1 MSKLREIREQE
12 HDTKLIPQEPT
23 RTIMGKPTSE
33 RVRILTTSS
42 RLAKVA
48 QTLKETCTS
57 SPPTPTVLSQETP
70 ITQSRKTSPP
80 KRLSKYSWPG
90 AYPPMAHQEETT
102 YFFTTNPRSF
112 CFNEQGTGKTASAIW
127 AADYLLENRL
137 INRVLIVC
145 PLSIM
150 QSAWQ
155 ADLFKVAVHRK
166 VGIAYGSRIKR
177 KAIIDSDAEFVIIN
191 YDGVEIVAQD
201 IARNDFDLIIIDEA
215 NAYKT
220 VTTKRWKTMKE
231 LIRPDTRLWLMT
243 GTPAAQTPTDAF
255 GLAKLCVPERVP
267 RFFGAFRDQ
276 TMINISQFRW
286 IPRPNANQVVFD
298 ALQPA
303 IRYTKKECLDL
314 PEVTHVFRDAP
325 LTAQQ
330 EKYYKL
336 LKKEMLMVADGEE
349 ISAVNAA
356 VNLNKLLQISG
367 GAVYSDT
374 GSVVEFDVSNR
385 LRVVEEVINESSNK
399 VLVFVPF
406 THTIELLKAH
416 LRGAGISSEI
426 INGAVTVN
434 KRTEI
439 FKRFQEKDDIKVLI
453 IQPQAAAH
461 GVTLTAADTIIWYA
475 PVTSI
480 ETYLQANARIDRQG
494 QKNAMTVVHIK
505 GSPVE
510 TRMYGMLQNKLNVHT
525 KIIDLY
531 QKEIEENT

>member
-1 MSKLREIREQE
+1 MEIL
-12 HDTKLIPQEPT
+12 DNKAILI
-23 RTIMGKPTSE
+23 
-33 RVRILTTSS
+33 TTSRPNLVTECIPRS
-42 RLAKVA
+42 KVIDSDGNLHKVA
-48 QTLKETCTS
+48 VHWGLEEAQALNQLRIKKVP
-57 SPPTPTVLSQETP
+57 SPIQ
-70 ITQSRKTSPP
+70 RDYK
-80 KRLSKYSWPG
+80 WPG
-90 AYPPMAHQEETT
+90 LFKPMAHQKETSNFLT
-102 YFFTTNPRSF
+102 LNRRAF

-127 AADYLLENRL
+127 AADYLLEQKKVL
-137 INRVLIVC
+137 RVLIIC

-155 ADLFKVAVHRK
+155 ADLFKFAMHRR
-166 VGIAYGSRIKR
+166 VGIAYGDRTKR
-177 KAIIDSDAEFVIIN
+177 KAIIEGDTEFVIIN
-191 YDGVEIVAQD
+191 YDGVSIVADD
-201 IARNDFDLIIIDEA
+201 IAKQNFDLIIIDEA

-220 VTTKRWKTMKE
+220 VTTERWKT
-231 LIRPDTRLWLMT
+231 LNRILTPRTWLWMMT

-255 GLAKLCVPERVP
+255 GLAKMCVPDNVP
-267 RFFGAFRDQ
+267 RFFGSFRDQ
-276 TMINISQFRW
+276 TMVNISKFKW
-286 IPRPNANQVVFD
+286 LPKPDSDKTVFN

-303 IRYTKKECLDL
+303 IRFIKKDCLDL

-349 ISAVNAA
+349 ISTVNAA

-385 LRVVEEVINESSNK
+385 LKVIEEVIEEASHK

-406 THTIELLKAH
+406 THTIELLKEHLKKAH
-416 LRGAGISSEI
+416 ITCEV

-439 FKRFQEKDDIKVLI
+439 FKRFQEEPDPRVLI

-461 GVTLTAADTIIWYA
+461 GVTLTAANVIIWYA

-494 QKNAMTVVHIK
+494 QKNPMTIVHIK

-510 TRMYGMLQNKLNVHT
+510 TRLYNMLQNKLDVHE

-531 QKEIEENT
+531 NKEVKESS

>member
-1 MSKLREIREQE
+1 MSNLQETLVPEQ
-12 HDTKLIPQEPT
+12 DTKWMPKELTEQAKT
-23 RTIMGKPTSE
+23 
-33 RVRILTTSS
+33 LTTPSP
-42 RLAKVA
+42 LVKVELTLNQILSLNPPA
-48 QTLKETCTS
+48 QIVPFPETQT
-57 SPPTPTVLSQETP
+57 
-70 ITQSRKTSPP
+70 TQSKRTSQ
-80 KRLSKYSWPG
+80 RMLDDYSWPG
-90 AYPPMAHQEETT
+90 VYPPMVHQKDTAD
-102 YFFTTNPRSF
+102 FLVRNKRSF

-127 AADYLLENRL
+127 AADYLLENKA
-137 INRVLIVC
+137 IKRVLIVC

-155 ADLFKVAVHRK
+155 ADLFKFAVHRK
-166 VGIAYGSRIKR
+166 VGVAYGDRHKR
-177 KAIIDSDAEFVIIN
+177 KAVINSDAEFVIIN
-191 YDGVEIVAQD
+191 YDGVEIVADD
-201 IARNDFDLIIIDEA
+201 IAKGNFGLIIIDEA

-220 VTTKRWKTMKE
+220 VTTNRWKIMNKLVT
-231 LIRPDTRLWLMT
+231 PTTGLWLMT
-243 GTPAAQTPTDAF
+243 GTPAAQSPTDAY
-255 GLAKLCVPERVP
+255 GLAKLCVPDRVP
-267 RFFGAFRDQ
+267 RFFGAFRDK
-276 TMINISQFRW
+276 TMINLSQFRW
-286 IPRPNANQVVFD
+286 IPKPNANEVVFD

-303 IRYTKKECLDL
+303 IRYIKKDCLDL

-336 LKKEMLMVADGEE
+336 LKKEMLMVAGGEE

-367 GAVYSDT
+367 GAVYSDN

-385 LRVVEEVINESSNK
+385 LKVIEEVINESSNK

-406 THTIELLKAH
+406 THTIELLRSH
-416 LRGAGISSEI
+416 LRGARITCEV
-426 INGAVTVN
+426 INGSVTVN
-434 KRTEI
+434 NRTDI
-439 FKRFQEKDDIKVLI
+439 FKRFQEADDIKVLI
-453 IQPQAAAH
+453 IQPQAASH

-494 QKNAMTVVHIK
+494 QKNKMTVVHIK

-510 TRMYGMLQNKLNVHT
+510 ARMYGMLQNKLDVHT

-531 QKEIEENT
+531 KKEVEENT

>member
-1 MSKLREIREQE
+1 MEILDNKALVVTTRRPHLVTECIPKSHIIESQGDLHKVAVHWGLDE
-12 HDTKLIPQEPT
+12 AQALTKL
-23 RTIMGKPTSE
+23 
-33 RVRILTTSS
+33 
-42 RLAKVA
+42 KV
-48 QTLKETCTS
+48 KGVP
-57 SPPTPTVLSQETP
+57 SPIQ
-70 ITQSRKTSPP
+70 KGY
-80 KRLSKYSWPG
+80 KWPG
-90 AYPPMAHQEETT
+90 LFKPMAHQRDTANFLT
-102 YFFTTNPRSF
+102 LNKRAF

-127 AADYLLENRL
+127 AADYLMQQKK
-137 INRVLIVC
+137 IYRVLIIC

-155 ADLFKVAVHRK
+155 ADLFKFVMHRK
-166 VGIAYGSRIKR
+166 VGVAYGDRTKR
-177 KAIIDSDAEFVIIN
+177 KAVIDSDAQFVIIN
-191 YDGVEIVAQD
+191 YDGVEIVAND
-201 IARNDFDLIIIDEA
+201 IARNNFDLIIVDEA

-220 VTTKRWKTMKE
+220 STTKRWKT
-231 LIRPDTRLWLMT
+231 LNHILTPRTWLWMMT

-255 GLAKLCVPERVP
+255 GLAKLCVPDNVP
-267 RFFGAFRDQ
+267 RFFGSFRDQ
-276 TMINISQFRW
+276 TMVQMTKFKW
-286 IPRPNANQVVFD
+286 LPRPDANKTVFN

-303 IRYTKKECLDL
+303 IRYEKKDCLDL

-336 LKKEMLMVADGEE
+336 LKKDMLMVAAGEE
-349 ISAVNAA
+349 VSTVNAA
-356 VNLNKLLQISG
+356 INLNKLLQISG
-367 GAVYSDT
+367 GAVYSDS
-374 GSVVEFDVSNR
+374 GAVVEFDVSNR
-385 LRVVEEVINESSNK
+385 LQVIQEVIEEASHK

-416 LRGAGISSEI
+416 LRGAGIACEV
-426 INGAVTVN
+426 INGAVPVN

-439 FKRFQEKDDIKVLI
+439 FKKFQEQTDPHVLL
-453 IQPQAAAH
+453 IQPQAASH

-494 QKNAMTVVHIK
+494 QKNKMTIVHIK

-510 TRMYGMLQNKLNVHT
+510 TKLYHMLQNKLDVHT

-531 QKEIEENT
+531 KQEVVDTVNN

>member
-1 MSKLREIREQE
+1 
-12 HDTKLIPQEPT
+12 
-23 RTIMGKPTSE
+23 
-33 RVRILTTSS
+33 
-42 RLAKVA
+42 
-48 QTLKETCTS
+48 
-57 SPPTPTVLSQETP
+57 
-70 ITQSRKTSPP
+70 
-80 KRLSKYSWPG
+80 
-90 AYPPMAHQEETT
+90 MAHQEETT
-102 YFFTTNPRSF
+102 YFFTINPRSF

-177 KAIIDSDAEFVIIN
+177 KAIIESDAEFVIIN

-349 ISAVNAA
+349 ISTVNAA

-374 GSVVEFDVSNR
+374 GNVVEFDVSNR
-385 LRVVEEVINESSNK
+385 LRVVEEVINEASNK

-406 THTIELLKAH
+406 THTIELLKVY
-416 LRGAGISSEI
+416 LRGAGISSEV

-494 QKNAMTVVHIK
+494 QKNAMTIVHIK

-510 TRMYGMLQNKLNVHT
+510 TRMYGMLQNKLDVHT

>member
-1 MSKLREIREQE
+1 MEIVDNKAIVITTRRPNLVTEC
-12 HDTKLIPQEPT
+12 IP
-23 RTIMGKPTSE
+23 KSE
-33 RVRILTTSS
+33 VIETNGDLHRVAVHWGLEE
-42 RLAKVA
+42 A
-48 QTLKETCTS
+48 QTLNKLKIKNIMSPIHRDYKWPGLFKPMEHQKETASFLT
-57 SPPTPTVLSQETP
+57 L
-70 ITQSRKTSPP
+70 
-80 KRLSKYSWPG
+80 
-90 AYPPMAHQEETT
+90 H
-102 YFFTTNPRSF
+102 PRAF

-127 AADYLLENRL
+127 AADYLMEQNH
-137 INRVLIVC
+137 IFRVLIIC

-155 ADLFKVAVHRK
+155 ADLFKFAMHRK
-166 VGIAYGSRIKR
+166 VGVAYGDRIKR
-177 KAIIDSDAEFVIIN
+177 KAVIDSEAQFVIIN
-191 YDGVEIVAQD
+191 YDGVETVADD
-201 IARNDFDLIIIDEA
+201 IARNNFDLIIIDEA

-220 VTTKRWKTMKE
+220 ITTQRWKT
-231 LIRPDTRLWLMT
+231 LNHILTPRTWLWMMT
-243 GTPAAQTPTDAF
+243 GTPAAQSPTDAF
-255 GLAKLCVPERVP
+255 GLAKMCVPDNVP

-276 TMINISQFRW
+276 TMMQITKFKWLPKPDAQQTVYS
-286 IPRPNANQVVFD
+286 

-303 IRYTKKECLDL
+303 IRFEKKDCLDL

-349 ISAVNAA
+349 VSTVNAA
-356 VNLNKLLQISG
+356 INLNKLLQISG
-367 GAVYSDT
+367 GAVYSDS

-385 LRVVEEVINESSNK
+385 LRVIEEVINEASHK

-406 THTIELLKAH
+406 THTIELLSVY
-416 LRGAGISSEI
+416 LRGVGIACEI
-426 INGAVTVN
+426 INGAVPVN

-439 FKRFQEKDDIKVLI
+439 FKKFQETSEPRVLL

-494 QKNAMTVVHIK
+494 QKNKMTIVHIK

-510 TRMYGMLQNKLNVHT
+510 TKLYHMLQNKLDVHE

-531 QKEIEENT
+531 KKEVDEI

>member
-1 MSKLREIREQE
+1 MEIL
-12 HDTKLIPQEPT
+12 DNKAILI
-23 RTIMGKPTSE
+23 
-33 RVRILTTSS
+33 TTSRPNLVTECIPRS
-42 RLAKVA
+42 KIIDSDGDLHRVAVHWGLEEAQALNQLRIKKVP
-48 QTLKETCTS
+48 
-57 SPPTPTVLSQETP
+57 SPIQ
-70 ITQSRKTSPP
+70 RDYK
-80 KRLSKYSWPG
+80 WPG
-90 AYPPMAHQEETT
+90 LFKPMAHQKETSNFLT
-102 YFFTTNPRSF
+102 LNRRAF

-127 AADYLLENRL
+127 AADYLLEQKKVL
-137 INRVLIVC
+137 RVLIIC

-155 ADLFKVAVHRK
+155 ADLFKFAMHRR
-166 VGIAYGSRIKR
+166 VGIAYGDRAKR
-177 KAIIDSDAEFVIIN
+177 KAIIEGDTEFVIIN
-191 YDGVEIVAQD
+191 YDGVSIVADD
-201 IARNDFDLIIIDEA
+201 IAKQNFDLIIIDEA

-220 VTTKRWKTMKE
+220 VTTERWKT
-231 LIRPDTRLWLMT
+231 LNRILTPRTWLWMMT

-255 GLAKLCVPERVP
+255 GLAKMCVPDNVP
-267 RFFGAFRDQ
+267 RFFGSFRDQ
-276 TMINISQFRW
+276 TMVNISKFKW
-286 IPRPNANQVVFD
+286 LPKPDSDKTVFN

-303 IRYTKKECLDL
+303 IRFIKKDCLDL

-349 ISAVNAA
+349 ISTVNAA

-385 LRVVEEVINESSNK
+385 LKVIEEVIEEASHK

-406 THTIELLKAH
+406 THTIELLKEHLKKAH
-416 LRGAGISSEI
+416 ITCEV

-439 FKRFQEKDDIKVLI
+439 FKRFQEEPDPRVLI

-461 GVTLTAADTIIWYA
+461 GVTLTAANVIIWYA

-494 QKNAMTVVHIK
+494 QKNPMTIVHIK

-510 TRMYGMLQNKLNVHT
+510 TRLYNMLQNKLDVHE

-531 QKEIEENT
+531 NKEVKESS

>member
-1 MSKLREIREQE
+1 ME
-12 HDTKLIPQEPT
+12 
-23 RTIMGKPTSE
+23 KPD
-33 RVRILTTSS
+33 V
-42 RLAKVA
+42 
-48 QTLKETCTS
+48 
-57 SPPTPTVLSQETP
+57 
-70 ITQSRKTSPP
+70 
-80 KRLSKYSWPG
+80 YSWPG
-90 AYPPMAHQEETT
+90 VYPPMQHQRETAI
-102 YFFTTNPRSF
+102 FLATNPRAF

-127 AADYLLENRL
+127 AADCLLEQEVIR
-137 INRVLIVC
+137 RVLIIC

-155 ADLFKVAVHRK
+155 ADLFKFAVHRK
-166 VGIAYGSRIKR
+166 VDVAYGDRVKR
-177 KAIIDSDAEFVIIN
+177 QAIIGGDAEFVIIN
-191 YDGVEIVAQD
+191 YDGVEIVAD
-201 IARNDFDLIIIDEA
+201 AIANGGFDLIIIDEA

-220 VTTKRWKTMKE
+220 VTTQRWKTLNKI
-231 LIRPDTRLWLMT
+231 LTPDTWLWLMT
-243 GTPAAQTPTDAF
+243 GTPAAQNPTDAY
-255 GLAKLCVPERVP
+255 GLAKLCVPDRVP

-276 TMINISQFRW
+276 TMLNISKFKW
-286 IPRPNANQVVFD
+286 MPKPTASTVVFN

-303 IRYTKKECLDL
+303 IRFTKKDCLDL

-349 ISAVNAA
+349 ISTVNAA

-374 GSVVEFDVSNR
+374 GSIIEFDVSNR
-385 LRVVEEVINESSNK
+385 LKVITEVIEESSQK

-406 THTIELLKAH
+406 THTIELLSAH
-416 LRGAGISSEI
+416 LRGAGISCEI
-426 INGAVTVN
+426 INGAVPVT

-439 FKRFQEKDDIKVLI
+439 FKRFQETEYPKVLI
-453 IQPQAAAH
+453 IQPQSAAH
-461 GVTLTAADTIIWYA
+461 GVTLTAADTIIWYS

-494 QKNAMTVVHIK
+494 QKNPMTIVHIK

-510 TRMYGMLQNKLNVHT
+510 ARLYNMLQSKLDTHE
-525 KIIDLY
+525 KLIDLY
-531 QKEIEENT
+531 NHEVEEDA